1 LRTQPFASLDVGL
14 VASCSA
20 IAVDFAP
27 WRHRNASLYA
37 PVVRHGQLLTR
48 QFLLMDCCEHQRYP
62 MLSAELVYILVGAS
76 CSLCEISGDRVQHPS
91 TRAINSTN
99 TNFTQW
105 NVAPLLVTLHCLV
118 ANDRS
123 GFGRGYVLP
132 PAGRPCTQTEPHRR
146 EIFGS
151 CGSASRSIRR
161 AGWWIFFVRRSAF
174 WRTRST
180 SPAVSCSRESRR
192 AGVQASKATI
202 QGAELRGTGYLGP
215 LHTLHGP

>member
-1 LRTQPFASLDVGL
+1 MVH
-14 VASCSA
+14 
-20 IAVDFAP
+20 VD
-27 WRHRNASLYA
+27 
-37 PVVRHGQLLTR
+37 
-48 QFLLMDCCEHQRYP
+48 D
-62 MLSAELVYILVGAS
+62 SAE
-76 CSLCEISGDRVQHPS
+76 SLAQPC

-105 NVAPLLVTLHCLV
+105 NVAPLLVTLHFLV

-202 QGAELRGTGYLGP
+202 QGAELRGTGYLGS